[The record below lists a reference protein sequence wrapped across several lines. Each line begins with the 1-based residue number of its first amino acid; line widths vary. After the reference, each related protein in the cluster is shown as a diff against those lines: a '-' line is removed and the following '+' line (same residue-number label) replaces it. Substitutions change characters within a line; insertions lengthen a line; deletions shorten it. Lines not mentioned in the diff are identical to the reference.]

1 MNYWTVTPKKINVQ
15 TTSTSTSNLPGAPSS
30 YAVSNGTYDQNG
42 NLLFYI
48 VDGTIF
54 SAAGTIVGN
63 LFMTATMGNEIV
75 IVPKPNSCRNFYAI
89 YLNSHVFV
97 GQDLLFT
104 EIDCSGTN
112 PVVVANGILDSFSGN
127 IGGLAASKPLANG
140 SRWLFVVAYPGV
152 KKYKIASSG
161 ITIPID
167 AVILDFAFSAAN
179 NVKTEAPELE
189 LLEGQTWKL
198 AWGDVFSNPPQIFK
212 IDLTANTATYIA
224 NSFLAKTVTGATG
237 MAGLEFKTPSTALY
251 VSGGNGVYDVPLN
264 TTNAV
269 TLLNSSSDYG
279 NSQIERAKNSKFYLV
294 SNSGKFGQVDG
305 NQIIASP
312 APLSAFTVQS
322 QGFFVGAT
330 LNDQVDADNYNYFFG
345 IPQVGISNYKVNS
358 VSVSASIPPAALEV
372 YNCNPIT
379 LTSTYSGAPTQYK
392 IDLYKTDPTNGQQ
405 LICGTCL
412 NYSSGWIT
420 ATPPTSFDLKNLPG
434 TNGTWL
440 QSNTGNYAVKLSI
453 RTACANSEV
462 SKIGQIKVNAA
473 PPTAQINLQINNG
486 LTGTPCNASHNI
498 ATPCLTGIYSAS
510 FNLSNSNGTITY
522 YQINSIQEVNCASGA
537 IIQTLYTGSQ
547 VAVSGVSG
555 LTALSFNGL
564 TINSSTGY
572 FAANGLN
579 KCYKVTVTV
588 GNVCG
593 SSSDWAYF
601 RCDGSYKTEPTISYT
616 TDIADF
622 GIYPNPFDSWMSVG
636 YTLKGESTIT
646 LSLSDMSGK
655 IMATPIETT
664 KQVAGTYSVELPLA
678 DLPQGIYIYRFVS
691 GNTVK
696 TGKIAKIS
704 D

>member
-75 IVPKPNSCRNFYAI
+75 IVSKPNSCRNFYAI

-112 PVVVANGILDSFSGN
+112 PGVVANGILDRFSGN

-198 AWGDVFSNPPQIFK
+198 AWGDVFNNPPQIFK

-345 IPQVGISNYKVNS
+345 IPQVGISNYCSNRKVF
-358 VSVSASIPPAALEV
+358 
-372 YNCNPIT
+372 
-379 LTSTYSGAPTQYK
+379 
-392 IDLYKTDPTNGQQ
+392 KT
-405 LICGTCL
+405 I
-412 NYSSGWIT
+412 
-420 ATPPTSFDLKNLPG
+420 LK
-434 TNGTWL
+434 
-440 QSNTGNYAVKLSI
+440 
-453 RTACANSEV
+453 
-462 SKIGQIKVNAA
+462 
-473 PPTAQINLQINNG
+473 
-486 LTGTPCNASHNI
+486 
-498 ATPCLTGIYSAS
+498 
-510 FNLSNSNGTITY
+510 
-522 YQINSIQEVNCASGA
+522 
-537 IIQTLYTGSQ
+537 
-547 VAVSGVSG
+547 
-555 LTALSFNGL
+555 
-564 TINSSTGY
+564 
-572 FAANGLN
+572 
-579 KCYKVTVTV
+579 
-588 GNVCG
+588 
-593 SSSDWAYF
+593 
-601 RCDGSYKTEPTISYT
+601 
-616 TDIADF
+616 
-622 GIYPNPFDSWMSVG
+622 M
-636 YTLKGESTIT
+636 
-646 LSLSDMSGK
+646 
-655 IMATPIETT
+655 
-664 KQVAGTYSVELPLA
+664 
-678 DLPQGIYIYRFVS
+678 
-691 GNTVK
+691 
-696 TGKIAKIS
+696 
-704 D
+704 